1 MQTIYSTM
9 PFPIS
14 FNDDYVVQPCKTLHG
29 HKPKGLVK
37 FFENMNW
44 DEKKDGELVLILPI
58 DMLNEAALY
67 MERFKLIKRVIF
79 ARPKLWV
86 GDKSYMRCSI
96 SWEWSRSQVYDWNSL
111 IPHKSLR
118 DAVNAIYR
126 EKIFQY
132 AEKMPYDEA
141 VDFAEH
147 KAINLTTDEIIKE
160 TIRKPSEVKTK
171 TVWNWE

>member
-1 MQTIYSTM
+1 M

-14 FNDDYVVQPCKTLHG
+14 FNDEYVIKPCKTLHG
-29 HKPKGLVK
+29 HSPKGLVK
-37 FFENMNW
+37 FLENMSLEEIP
-44 DEKKDGELVLILPI
+44 DENLVLILPI
-58 DMLNEAALY
+58 DMLNEATPY
-67 MERFKLIKRVIF
+67 MEQFKLIKRVIF
-79 ARPKLWV
+79 ATPKKWIAE
-86 GDKSYMRCSI
+86 KSYMRS
-96 SWEWSRSQVYDWNSL
+96 SVTWEWTLTKVYDWNSI
-111 IPHKSLR
+111 IPHTSLR

-160 TIRKPSEVKTK
+160 TIRKPIEVKTK